1 MEDIKHMVSNIL
13 KDMLDE
19 VKGASNYLDMAY
31 KADMLEHKKRFTS
44 MANQELEHYKNLCE
58 MLEEKMRQHPNEVN
72 IENNIVAKTLYEDMR
87 HWKETIHGKVK
98 GLMEELGI
106 K

>member
-1 MEDIKHMVSNIL
+1 MENVKHVVSEIL

-19 VKGASNYLDMAY
+19 VKGASNYLDMAE
-31 KADMLEHKKRFTS
+31 KADMLEHKKRFVT

-58 MLEEKMRQHPNEVN
+58 MFQEKMKQYPSEVV
-72 IENNIVAKTLYEDMR
+72 IENNIVAKTLFDDMK
-87 HWKETIHGKVK
+87 HWKEKVHERVK
-98 GLMEELGI
+98 ALMEELGI

>member
-1 MEDIKHMVSNIL
+1 
-13 KDMLDE
+13 MLDE
-19 VKGASNYLDMAY
+19 
-31 KADMLEHKKRFTS
+31 
-44 MANQELEHYKNLCE
+44 
-58 MLEEKMRQHPNEVN
+58 KMKQHPNEIN

-98 GLMEELGI
+98 GLMEELGV

>member
-31 KADMLEHKKRFTS
+31 KADMLENKKRFTS
-44 MANQELEHYKNLCE
+44 MAN
-58 MLEEKMRQHPNEVN
+58 
-72 IENNIVAKTLYEDMR
+72 
-87 HWKETIHGKVK
+87 
-98 GLMEELGI
+98 
-106 K
+106 